1 MKETYWGYWLVLLGV
16 FIIGVMMLVN
26 NISTTNTQDY
36 YNVKEVTQAAMVDA
50 IDFSYY
56 RLYGNLK
63 INEQK
68 FVENFARRFS
78 ENLNLAN
85 TYNVEFYDLY
95 EVPPKVSV
103 KISTGSNAYNIA
115 NTNNNSY
122 DAVTTL
128 SAILEL
134 GVKGDEG
141 DNSKNKKSGQCSL
154 RYHSSLQT
162 YLRSSNIDPEIAK
175 LFGDN
180 LSQLQDEID
189 FEEFAR
195 RFTNWFRNNTSNLC
209 GGKSC
214 DQVSY
219 YKWPKALQALKR
231 QGYLVIIQ

>member
-63 INEQK
+63 ISEHK

-85 TYNVEFYDLY
+85 TYKVEFYDLY

-134 GVKGDEG
+134 GVTGDDSG
-141 DNSKNKKSGQCSL
+141 NSGKNKKTGTCPL
-154 RYHSSLQT
+154 RIKSTLQEYLSSADLH
-162 YLRSSNIDPEIAK
+162 DEIK
-175 LFGDN
+175 NVFGDE
-180 LSQLQDEID
+180 LEVLKGKTGDE
-189 FEEFAR
+189 FYNEFTR
-195 RFTNWFRNNTSNLC
+195 WF
-209 GGKSC
+209 KSKGY
-214 DQVSY
+214 DRS
-219 YKWPKALQALKR
+219 KFKEWPKGLQMLKR
-231 QGYLVIIQ
+231 QGYLIIINRAMEED